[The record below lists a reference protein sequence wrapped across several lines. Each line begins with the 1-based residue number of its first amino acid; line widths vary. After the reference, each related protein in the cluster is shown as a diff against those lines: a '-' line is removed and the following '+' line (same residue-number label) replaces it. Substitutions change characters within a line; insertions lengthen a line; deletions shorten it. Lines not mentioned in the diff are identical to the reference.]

1 MSGFRKAKGEQA
13 FLKLGIYGS
22 AGSGKTF
29 TSLLIGEGLANVS
42 GKKIAFVDT
51 ERGSDFYCQEVKERK
66 IHPKAFDFDA
76 LYTKSITEILSEI
89 KKIDTSKYGVVV
101 IDSITHVWEAAKQSF
116 EGKLTKIGTI
126 PMQAWGKIKKPY
138 KDLMNHLLS
147 LDAHVIICGRQG
159 TDFAEDEET
168 GELKNM
174 GYKMKAE
181 GETPY
186 EPHILLRLE
195 SVKGK
200 NVDSYPIVH
209 VEKDRTGILAGKA
222 IEYPT
227 FDNIAKPLLG
237 VLGNKQAKVE
247 ENDVTASKD
256 AEKLAEDEMNKEAKS
271 NELLEWFTARFKIA
285 NSLEAVEA
293 IGKEITKETKS
304 QMLAAD
310 TATLREEY
318 LRAAAKYKSH

>member
-1 MSGFRKAKGEQA
+1 MSGFKKAKGEQA
-13 FLKLGIYGS
+13 YLKLGIYGA

-29 TSLLIGEGLANVS
+29 TSLLIGEGLAGVCN
-42 GKKIAFVDT
+42 KKIAFVDT

-66 IHPKAFDFDA
+66 IHPKAFDFDC
-76 LYTKSITEILSEI
+76 LYSKSITEIAGEI
-89 KKIDTSKYGVVV
+89 KKIDTNKYGVVV

-116 EGKLTKIGTI
+116 EGRLTKIGTI

-168 GELKNM
+168 GELKNI

-227 FDNIAKPLLG
+227 FENIAKPLLC
-237 VLGNKQAKVE
+237 VLGSKQAKVE
-247 ENDVTASKD
+247 DIDETASKD
-256 AEKLAEDEMNKEAKS
+256 AEKLAEDELTKEAKS
-271 NELLEWFTARFKIA
+271 QELLEWFSARFKIA
-285 NSLEAVEA
+285 NTLEAVEE
-293 IGKEITKETKS
+293 IGKEITKEIKAK
-304 QMLAAD
+304 MLVSD
-310 TATLREEY
+310 TAALREEY
-318 LRAAAKYKSH
+318 LRVVGKYKV